1 MASQKNINAS
11 TMTAQELL
19 TNMTPNQVQAGIRAG
34 QVLKQMAM
42 DNGHTQEQVDKYENA
57 TWMKAGLI
65 YLEKPRPPQQFVMCL
80 EKNSII
86 LMEHEEHHD
95 KQPEDGIAFWG
106 VANDEKL
113 QSKGGEMLVIKEQE
127 KQLREHLEMFQNYKK
142 EDVLYNNNAV
152 DKWCLLTIKELI
164 DELKRMNA
172 NPNTDNLR
180 LLDCNIRNVKHQGK
194 KYYRV
199 TFTSPNIQS
208 PSRVEAVFGHFISGF
223 TYIIKEKVFKDNKDK
238 ILECVEYEKTEFGKG
253 TRWDIAGNVY
263 KKDKKDKKKKKK

>member
-1 MASQKNINAS
+1 MASQKKIDAS
-11 TMTAQELL
+11 TMTAKELI
-19 TNMTPNQVQAGIRAG
+19 TNMTPNQVQAAIRAG
-34 QVLKQMAM
+34 QILKKMAM

-65 YLEKPRPPQQFVMCL
+65 YVEKPRPPQQFVMCL

-86 LMEHEEHHD
+86 LMEHQE
-95 KQPEDGIAFWG
+95 QQAEDCGPQIWG

-113 QSKGGEMLVIKEQE
+113 QKQEGEILIIPDEE
-127 KQLREHLEMFQNYKK
+127 KILRQQLEFFENYKK
-142 EDVLYNNNAV
+142 EDVLFNNNAL
-152 DKWCLLTIKELI
+152 DKWCCLTIKELI
-164 DELKRMNA
+164 DEIKRINA
-172 NPNTDNLR
+172 NPNTAKLR

-199 TFTSPNIQS
+199 TFTSPDIHS
-208 PSRVEAVFGHFISGF
+208 TSRVEAVFGHFISGF
-223 TYIIKEKVFKDNKDK
+223 TYVIKEKVFKDNKDK

-263 KKDKKDKKKKKK
+263 KKDKKKKKKK